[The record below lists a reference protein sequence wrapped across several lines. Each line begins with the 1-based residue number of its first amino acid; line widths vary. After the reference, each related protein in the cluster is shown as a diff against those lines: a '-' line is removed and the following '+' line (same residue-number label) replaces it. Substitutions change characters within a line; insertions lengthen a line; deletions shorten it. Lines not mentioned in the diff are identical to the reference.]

1 MGQSKKGAA
10 ARTSDWGA
18 SQRRVGGGRYL
29 LLGGLWVFREPP
41 VPKGFSCGEA
51 VVGVVDKETPQE
63 VVCEWVS

>member
-18 SQRRVGGGRYL
+18 SQRRVGGRYL

>member
-1 MGQSKKGAA
+1 M
-10 ARTSDWGA
+10 
-18 SQRRVGGGRYL
+18 